1 MGDTVVDLFTGWADE
16 RPDDVVVAERQGLR
30 RTLTIGALVAGTDAL
45 AGGLA
50 RAGAGPD
57 RPIVC
62 WLPNRLEWV
71 PLYLAAARI
80 GAPVI
85 GLNTRYR
92 ADELRHVLTRSDAA
106 VLVGVDEFAG
116 VRYAPIAAAAG
127 PATLSTV
134 VVVGDDPTWSSL
146 GLPVVPWD
154 DLPIPGAV
162 PAHRP
167 SGDDLLIAFTTSGTT
182 GMPKL
187 AVHDQAGVVVHAHDD
202 ARVFDVRPGDRMLLD
217 IPLCGT
223 FGFSSLL
230 AAVGGRATTLLD
242 ERFEPD
248 DTARAIADEGV
259 THYNASDDMLLRILD
274 TGRVQRG
281 AHRLR
286 EVGFA
291 NFTNAALQAATAV
304 DAVGVSIS
312 GSYGM
317 SEVFAILTRWPA
329 TMSVAERARAGGV
342 PVGAATELRVID
354 PETGTELAEGE
365 EGELCLR
372 GPTVLRRYLGDPA
385 ATSRALADDGWFRT
399 GDLCRLTGDGGLEF
413 LARLGDSLRLRGF
426 LVAPAEIEAR
436 LELHPAVQLAQVVG
450 VERPGEGQVAV
461 AFVRLSDPVDET
473 DLQAHCAAGIAKF
486 KVPVRIVAVDEFPVV
501 DGPNGVKIR
510 KVELRDRAA
519 ELLG

>member
-1 MGDTVVDLFTGWADE
+1 M
-16 RPDDVVVAERQGLR
+16 
-30 RTLTIGALVAGTDAL
+30 
-45 AGGLA
+45 
-50 RAGAGPD
+50 
-57 RPIVC
+57 
-62 WLPNRLEWV
+62 
-71 PLYLAAARI
+71 PLYVAAARI

-92 ADELRHVLTRSDAA
+92 ADELRHVLIRSDAA

-116 VRYAPIAAAAG
+116 VRFAPIAAAAG
-127 PATLSTV
+127 AASLSTV
-134 VVVGDDPTWSSL
+134 VVVGDDPTWDTL
-146 GLPVVPWD
+146 GLPVVAWD
-154 DLPIPGAV
+154 DLPVAGAV
-162 PAHRP
+162 PSHRP
-167 SGDDLLIAFTTSGTT
+167 SGDDLVIAFTTSGTT

-217 IPLCGT
+217 LPLCGT

-281 AHRLR
+281 AHQLR

-291 NFTNAALQAATAV
+291 NFTNAALDAATAV
-304 DAVGVSIS
+304 DAVGVSVS
-312 GSYGM
+312 GAYGM

-329 TMSVAERARAGGV
+329 TMTVAERARSGGV

-354 PETGTELAEGE
+354 PESGNERAVGE
-365 EGELCLR
+365 EGELCIR

-385 ATSRALADDGWFRT
+385 ATSRPWPPTAGSAPATCAGSPATAVSSSSPASATACGCAASSSPRRRSRPAWSCTRPSSWLRWSASSVPARGRSPWRSSASASRWTRTICGRTAPPASPTSRSPCASWPSTSSPSSTDRTASRSARSTCATGPPRCSAEFGCRPRRVRLAMPTEPNQPASDEADPEKESAPAGVIEE
-399 GDLCRLTGDGGLEF
+399 LEELAKEKGATSIELDACG
-413 LARLGDSLRLRGF
+413 LAR
-426 LVAPAEIEAR
+426 
-436 LELHPAVQLAQVVG
+436 
-450 VERPGEGQVAV
+450 
-461 AFVRLSDPVDET
+461 
-473 DLQAHCAAGIAKF
+473 
-486 KVPVRIVAVDEFPVV
+486 
-501 DGPNGVKIR
+501 
-510 KVELRDRAA
+510 
-519 ELLG
+519 